1 MIIKKMPCA
10 LRTHRRGWGLSQREL
25 ADLLGF
31 DSPAHISRIEH
42 GKRNPGLETALA
54 CCTLF
59 GVTLD
64 ELFPQLMIE
73 IEETFRKRASR
84 LHEGLS
90 QATHI
95 LGSRKRELLSHALLD
110 AIEKS
115 QPNCI

>member
-10 LRTHRRGWGLSQREL
+10 LRTHRRSWGLSQREL

-54 CCTLF
+54 CCALF
-59 GVTLD
+59 GVPLH
-64 ELFPQLMIE
+64 ELFPQLVVE

-90 QATHI
+90 QATHL
-95 LGSRKRELLSHALLD
+95 LGSRKRELLSHALSG

-115 QPNCI
+115 QSTCV